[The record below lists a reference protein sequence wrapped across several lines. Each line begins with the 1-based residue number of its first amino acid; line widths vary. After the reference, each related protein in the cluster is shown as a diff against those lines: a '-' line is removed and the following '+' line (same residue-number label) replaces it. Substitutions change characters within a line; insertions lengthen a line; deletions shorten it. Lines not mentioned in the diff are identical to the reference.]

1 MVRTNFIPRCQIND
15 YLIRKIKEEGI
26 SLEDV
31 LKHLTEED
39 KIPYCSS
46 CLDIECKYNM
56 NNKKPDLLLKNT

>member
-1 MVRTNFIPRCQIND
+1 MGNTNLIPRCQISD

-26 SLEDV
+26 SLENV
-31 LKHLTEED
+31 LEHLTEKD

-56 NNKKPDLLLKNT
+56 NNNTVEELIKS